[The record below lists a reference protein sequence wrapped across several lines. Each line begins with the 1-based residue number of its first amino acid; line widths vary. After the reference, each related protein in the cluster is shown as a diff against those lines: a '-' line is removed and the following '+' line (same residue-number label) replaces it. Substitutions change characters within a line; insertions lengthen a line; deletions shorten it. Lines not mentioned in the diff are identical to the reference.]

1 MTDFQEFTF
10 LSSDGRTQL
19 HGAQW
24 TPADREPIAVLQIA
38 HGVAEHI
45 LRYDDFAR
53 YLNDRGILVAGHDH
67 LGHGK
72 SLPEGGTPVYF
83 GDGSTWET
91 VVDDIHLLHD
101 RLREQYPRLPILL
114 MGHSMGSFLSRSY
127 LIRYPGTVDAAIIM
141 GTGHQSPAIV
151 AGGRAIAKAA
161 GKRHGFKAHSPRV
174 EALAFGAYNKAFAP
188 NRTEVDWLSASDNNV
203 DAYIADP
210 LCGQKASIGLFYEM
224 LGGIRFI
231 SAMGAGN
238 KLDPSCLRIADI
250 TKTSVCPLA
259 RAMRVSC
266 KKKGIRH
273 MTVAYSLEPMHP
285 PVQPIA
291 EESGRR
297 KDIPGSTAFVPGAM
311 GLLIASHVVRTL
323 MAGDEPARPEG

>member
-1 MTDFQEFTF
+1 MEQFSRTISLVGQEAFDRVHRARVAVF
-10 LSSDGRTQL
+10 GVGGVGGYVCEALVRSGIAEIDLFDRDDVSISNLNRQIIAL
-19 HGAQW
+19 H
-24 TPADREPIAVLQIA
+24 
-38 HGVAEHI
+38 
-45 LRYDDFAR
+45 
-53 YLNDRGILVAGHDH
+53 
-67 LGHGK
+67 
-72 SLPEGGTPVYF
+72 
-83 GDGSTWET
+83 STIGQ
-91 VVDDIHLLHD
+91 DK
-101 RLREQYPRLPILL
+101 
-114 MGHSMGSFLSRSY
+114 
-127 LIRYPGTVDAAIIM
+127 VDAMAARLKDINPDVRVNCRKM
-141 GTGHQSPAIV
+141 FYLPTNADEV
-151 AGGRAIAKAA
+151 AAKL
-161 GKRHGFKAHSPRV
+161 
-174 EALAFGAYNKAFAP
+174 ELA
-188 NRTEVDWLSASDNNV
+188 RRCE
-203 DAYIADP
+203 
-210 LCGQKASIGLFYEM
+210 Q
-224 LGGIRFI
+224 GGIRFI

>member
-1 MTDFQEFTF
+1 MEQFSRTISLVGQSAFDRVHQARVAVFGVGGVGGYVCEALVRSGIAEIDLFDRDDVSISNLNRQIIALHSTIGQDKVDAMAARLKDINPDVRVNCRKMFYLPTNADEIDLSVYDF
-10 LSSDGRTQL
+10 
-19 HGAQW
+19 
-24 TPADREPIAVLQIA
+24 
-38 HGVAEHI
+38 
-45 LRYDDFAR
+45 
-53 YLNDRGILVAGHDH
+53 
-67 LGHGK
+67 
-72 SLPEGGTPVYF
+72 
-83 GDGSTWET
+83 
-91 VVDDIHLLHD
+91 VVDA
-101 RLREQYPRLPILL
+101 
-114 MGHSMGSFLSRSY
+114 
-127 LIRYPGTVDAAIIM
+127 VD
-141 GTGHQSPAIV
+141 T
-151 AGGRAIAKAA
+151 IA
-161 GKRHGFKAHSPRV
+161 P
-174 EALAFGAYNKAFAP
+174 
-188 NRTEVDWLSASDNNV
+188 
-203 DAYIADP
+203 
-210 LCGQKASIGLFYEM
+210 
-224 LGGIRFI
+224 IRFI

-291 EESGRR
+291 EESDRR

>member
-1 MTDFQEFTF
+1 MCYDKRGSVNNMEQFSRTISLVGQSAFDRVHQARVAVFGVGGVGGYVCEALVRSGIAEIDLFDRDDVSISNLNRQIIALHSTIGQDKVDAMAARLKDINPHVRVNCRKMFYLPTNADEIDLSVYDF
-10 LSSDGRTQL
+10 
-19 HGAQW
+19 
-24 TPADREPIAVLQIA
+24 
-38 HGVAEHI
+38 
-45 LRYDDFAR
+45 
-53 YLNDRGILVAGHDH
+53 
-67 LGHGK
+67 
-72 SLPEGGTPVYF
+72 
-83 GDGSTWET
+83 
-91 VVDDIHLLHD
+91 VVDAVDTVAAKLELAH
-101 RLREQYPRLPILL
+101 RCEQ
-114 MGHSMGSFLSRSY
+114 
-127 LIRYPGTVDAAIIM
+127 
-141 GTGHQSPAIV
+141 
-151 AGGRAIAKAA
+151 
-161 GKRHGFKAHSPRV
+161 
-174 EALAFGAYNKAFAP
+174 
-188 NRTEVDWLSASDNNV
+188 
-203 DAYIADP
+203 
-210 LCGQKASIGLFYEM
+210 
-224 LGGIRFI
+224 GGIRFI